1 MNSNTASLQS
11 QIDSLEETV
20 FAEQVQ
26 GYSLSRTSNLTANTD
41 FTVGSYIVGSK
52 QLNVYVNGLRCQ
64 NGIDYNEIGTEGEAS
79 TKIQFVDTVGSN
91 VCIVWTI
98 GR

>member
-1 MNSNTASLQS
+1 MNTNTASLQS

-20 FAEQVQ
+20 FAEQAQ
-26 GYSLSRTSNLTANTD
+26 GYSLSRTSDLAANTD
-41 FTVGSYIVGSK
+41 FTVDSYIVGSK
-52 QLNVYVNGLRCQ
+52 TLNVYVNGLRCQ
-64 NGIDYNEIGTEGEAS
+64 NGIDYNEIGTAGQAS